1 MNRNISNIFN
11 EKKKVNV
18 GYIVAG
24 YPSTDFTREFLLNLD
39 RTSIDILEIGIPY
52 SDPLADGKLI
62 SNASF
67 IASEAGITTDTVFEL
82 LTSVKD
88 KITKPL
94 VFLVY
99 YNLVFAYGIDN
110 FIEKCVKSGIKGIII
125 PDLPFEEAHEISKK
139 LKKNNISFIPLV
151 SVTSKER
158 ISKIVSLGD
167 GFIYAIGSLGVTGTK
182 QVDLERLKNFISE
195 IKNVSELPVSLG
207 FGIRNN
213 EDVKK
218 MRQYVDGV
226 IIGTSIVEL
235 TSSGNVEFTV
245 NEINK
250 LFEV

>member
-99 YNLVFAYGIDN
+99 YNLVFAYGVDN
-110 FIEKCVKSGIKGIII
+110 FIENCVKSGIKGIII
-125 PDLPFEEAHEISKK
+125 PD
-139 LKKNNISFIPLV
+139 IP
-151 SVTSKER
+151 
-158 ISKIVSLGD
+158 
-167 GFIYAIGSLGVTGTK
+167 Y
-182 QVDLERLKNFISE
+182 
-195 IKNVSELPVSLG
+195 
-207 FGIRNN
+207 
-213 EDVKK
+213 
-218 MRQYVDGV
+218 
-226 IIGTSIVEL
+226 
-235 TSSGNVEFTV
+235 
-245 NEINK
+245 
-250 LFEV
+250 

>member
-1 MNRNISNIFN
+1 M
-11 EKKKVNV
+11 
-18 GYIVAG
+18 
-24 YPSTDFTREFLLNLD
+24 
-39 RTSIDILEIGIPY
+39 
-52 SDPLADGKLI
+52 
-62 SNASF
+62 
-67 IASEAGITTDTVFEL
+67 
-82 LTSVKD
+82 TSVKD

-94 VFLVY
+94 VFLIY

-151 SVTSKER
+151 SVTSEER
-158 ISKIVSLGD
+158 ISKIASLGD
-167 GFIYAIGSLGVTGTK
+167 GFIHAIGSLGVTGTK